1 MNGQGGLPHEVVNV
15 LNATSSG
22 ASVQTA
28 CNNTVTESIYITEP
42 YQTPTT
48 TRTIHSI
55 VFPSPNASPIEI
67 TTQSQVITS
76 YMPEM
81 TWCVAPAIFLYP
93 VTGPPYSNGSTS
105 YRQSVEGTGKCE
117 TVFAPVKTTIC
128 ATTLTGLGS
137 RISVTK
143 CDQEITFSTEYG
155 FTMETPTPTT
165 TASSSLITPAPTL
178 KRVLTYWLAPWQALT
193 AGDTP
198 EDVDVKVCT
207 LLDEDNMECMRYQEV
222 WQVVVVTSTS
232 TTHRTIQVSTT
243 VSGPGT
249 IIVETVQS
257 TITDTI
263 ESIDLS
269 TVLMLETEIETES
282 ISSARKPTSTVRST
296 QEITKTVFLTKHLH
310 HVSSR

>member
-1 MNGQGGLPHEVVNV
+1 M
-15 LNATSSG
+15 
-22 ASVQTA
+22 
-28 CNNTVTESIYITEP
+28 
-42 YQTPTT
+42 
-48 TRTIHSI
+48 
-55 VFPSPNASPIEI
+55 
-67 TTQSQVITS
+67 
-76 YMPEM
+76 
-81 TWCVAPAIFLYP
+81 
-93 VTGPPYSNGSTS
+93 
-105 YRQSVEGTGKCE
+105 
-117 TVFAPVKTTIC
+117 VKTTIC

>member
-1 MNGQGGLPHEVVNV
+1 MSIRRVFSVLSILQWRIASVNGQGGLPHEVVNV

-165 TASSSLITPAPTL
+165 TASSSLITPARLPKSQKSQKTIQ
-178 KRVLTYWLAPWQALT
+178 RVLRNQQA
-193 AGDTP
+193 
-198 EDVDVKVCT
+198 
-207 LLDEDNMECMRYQEV
+207 
-222 WQVVVVTSTS
+222 
-232 TTHRTIQVSTT
+232 
-243 VSGPGT
+243 
-249 IIVETVQS
+249 QS
-257 TITDTI
+257 PARPRRLR
-263 ESIDLS
+263 SKMSHLS
-269 TVLMLETEIETES
+269 RLQQSRLKCLS
-282 ISSARKPTSTVRST
+282 LARK
-296 QEITKTVFLTKHLH
+296 L
-310 HVSSR
+310 VSVQRLSKARPFPRKRRP